1 MPPWC
6 RTGLFTIVKGF
17 FWSDDTASLAEA
29 SVAAAT
35 GCFSGP
41 LALTSQPCCQHH
53 HDVSCL
59 PPAYSSNLG
68 ALWCHVVQVGDHQW
82 LQRQHESR
90 LMPALVTASIA
101 TLMGLCWAAT
111 PATWAHFGFLFSH
124 SKAIHVM
131 LIDLTLLTLM
141 SPWLVV
147 ADARARG
154 VAFAQNPT
162 GAVLLGLAMLAVP
175 MIGPGVYLLLR
186 PITPGQGVGFSGRR
200 GRAVGA
206 ADTPAWL
213 SHVWPFKSVTAGGS
227 QITAAAAAAKGRA
240 VRGARQLRDTT
251 AGAGSSAAAAGRSAA
266 ANVVAAASVPLPS
279 GVGVRSAAEGA
290 AGAAGF
296 ATGAVCEGLAR
307 GWARFKRGANRFLS
321 GGYPHLATATRTG
334 SMDEVFIDYDGESP
348 ALTL

>member
-1 MPPWC
+1 M
-6 RTGLFTIVKGF
+6 
-17 FWSDDTASLAEA
+17 
-29 SVAAAT
+29 AAAV
-35 GCFSGP
+35 CLSGP
-41 LALTSQPCCQHH
+41 DYLARKHPAQPWPLSHVVSTH
-53 HDVSCL
+53 YDVSLL
-59 PPAYSSNLG
+59 PYTQLTPQNPC
-68 ALWCHVVQVGDHQW
+68 ALWCHVVQVGDHLW

-90 LMPALVTASIA
+90 LMPAVVTASIA
-101 TLMGLCWAAT
+101 TLLGLCWAAT

-154 VAFAQNPT
+154 VRFAQNPT
-162 GAVLLGLAMLAVP
+162 GATLLGLAMLAVP
-175 MIGPGVYLLLR
+175 MVGPGVYLLLR
-186 PITPGQGVGFSGRR
+186 PITPGQGVGFSGRQR

-206 ADTPAWL
+206 ADVPSWL
-213 SHVWPFKSVTAGGS
+213 SHVWPFKSVAAGGS
-227 QITAAAAAAKGRA
+227 QVTAAAAAAKGRA
-240 VRGARQLRDTT
+240 VRGARQLRDVT

-279 GVGVRSAAEGA
+279 GAGVRSAAEGA

-296 ATGAVCEGLAR
+296 ATGAVREGLVR
-307 GWARFKRGANRFLS
+307 GWARFKRGANWFLS

-334 SMDEVFIDYDGESP
+334 SMDEVFIDYDGESL
-348 ALTL
+348 ALTLWQ